1 MDDATEIVDLALK
14 NHYNMIKEF
23 KGIFFKYSQLIKQNF
38 MELNKFK
45 LWQLCMEELYTVKE
59 IF

>member
-23 KGIFFKYSQLIKQNF
+23 KGIVFKYSQLMKQNSV
-38 MELNKFK
+38 ELYKFK
-45 LWQLCMEELYTVKE
+45 
-59 IF
+59 